1 MSNDLIKQN
10 TEGLEEIL
18 EEIYKLPNAS
28 GGGSGEDGFSP
39 IIEIAPIE
47 GGNLVTITDKEGEKS
62 FYVMDGKDGTPG
74 EAGPQGPVGPEGPQ
88 GIQGEPGEDGEKG
101 KDGQN
106 GVSVTHSWDGTVLTL
121 NSASGTTKTD
131 LKGPQGNPGQDGKQ
145 GEQGPMG
152 PQGPQGETGPKG
164 EDGKT
169 PVKGTDYFTDTD
181 KSEMV
186 NSVISA
192 LPIYNGEVVEV

>member
-18 EEIYKLPNAS
+18 EEIYKLPNAP

-39 IIEIAPIE
+39 IVEITPIE
-47 GGNLVTITDKEGEKS
+47 GGNLVTITDKEGEKP
-62 FYVMDGKDGTPG
+62 FYVMDGKDGKDGADGTPG
-74 EAGPQGPVGPEGPQ
+74 KDGETGEQGPK
-88 GIQGEPGEDGEKG
+88 GEDG
-101 KDGQN
+101 KDG
-106 GVSVTHSWDGTVLTL
+106 VSITHSWDGTILTL